1 MRWMTEIHREQGK
14 GGCRLDNSGGRGYTI
29 PKNQDGSWK
38 NAQITPCYVSDQYR
52 QSAGRP
58 LKPPVRRMVRAWTGT
73 GGWHLRTDGPCQ
85 YAVSGKGAAP
95 LPYPPAYW
103 LAPQGGSMPCQG
115 TQEDCLLASLF
126 ASLRRYGANR
136 PGCHAAAGAPAGE
149 QAGPAA
155 LLLETLS
162 VTR

>member
-38 NAQITPCYVSDQYR
+38 NAQITPCCVSDQYR

-103 LAPQGGSMPCQG
+103 LAPQGGVCHVKG
-115 TQEDCLLASLF
+115 RKRTALL
-126 ASLRRYGANR
+126 R
-136 PGCHAAAGAPAGE
+136 PFLPACGGME
-149 QAGPAA
+149 QTDPAA
-155 LLLETLS
+155 MQLQARRQESRPARRLS
-162 VTR
+162 CWRHCL